1 MTSSLGLCIEKNLIK
16 YAKVTKDREELKV
29 EVFGIK
35 FYEDLKN
42 AIKQIVSETS
52 SENIPVSVNL
62 SDEVY
67 NYFDV
72 SNLLNKNELKS
83 EIENNFEAYCE
94 KKKISSEDYESRYSV
109 SEEEGKDTLKVTH
122 ISVEK
127 STISNILDNMENCKV
142 STITPLG
149 TSIANIIST
158 NKNENVIIVN
168 MDDETIIT
176 SIVNQKINDVKRIK
190 QGPSTVLKKIAGK
203 ENSYSKAY
211 EICKNSTI
219 YTIEGKEVQDEG
231 NEYMDVII
239 PTLYKVVTDLQKYI
253 TKSKINYSKIY
264 ITGTLSVVNNV
275 DLYFQEFFPQEK
287 CEILKPYFIKDI
299 TKINIKDYIE
309 VNSALALAMQDLG
322 YGVKELNFKKQSSFS
337 MPIPEVLKKETNKE
351 KKTSKSKQVKG
362 MPNKINLN
370 LDFDMS
376 GKLEK
381 SEKWL
386 LRGAGLIIA
395 IIIVYSIFSMYLN
408 NTINNKLQ
416 EADELI
422 SYTETQI
429 ASADEDI
436 NLINEKSSK
445 YQEMIDNLN
454 NVNSQSESDLDFKN
468 AIPNLLVNIQS
479 VIPENV
485 QLTEIEN
492 TEENDNRHIIIK
504 AKSEYY
510 EELGYFKVKLKEDGI
525 LTNVVSTESNTED
538 GFIQTIIEGDLL

>member
-83 EIENNFEAYCE
+83 EIENNFETYCE

-386 LRGAGLIIA
+386 LRGAGLLIA

>member
-35 FYEDLKN
+35 FYEDLKD

-83 EIENNFEAYCE
+83 EIENNFESYCE

-109 SEEEGKDTLKVTH
+109 SEEEGKDSLKVTH

-351 KKTSKSKQVKG
+351 KKTNKSKQVKG

-429 ASADEDI
+429 SSADEDI

>member
-35 FYEDLKN
+35 FYEDLKD

-83 EIENNFEAYCE
+83 EIENNFESYCE

-109 SEEEGKDTLKVTH
+109 SEEEGKDSLKVTH

-149 TSIANIIST
+149 TSIANIIPT

>member
-16 YAKVTKDREELKV
+16 YAKVTKDHEELKV

-35 FYEDLKN
+35 FYEDLKD

-231 NEYMDVII
+231 NEYMDVMI

-362 MPNKINLN
+362 MTNKINLN

-386 LRGAGLIIA
+386 LRGAGLLIA

>member
-16 YAKVTKDREELKV
+16 YAKVTKDHEELKV

-35 FYEDLKN
+35 FYEDLKD

-83 EIENNFEAYCE
+83 EIENNFETYCE

-149 TSIANIIST
+149 TSIANIIPT

-176 SIVNQKINDVKRIK
+176 SIVNQKTNDVKRIK

-422 SYTETQI
+422 SYTEIQI

>member
-72 SNLLNKNELKS
+72 SNLLNKNVLKS

-190 QGPSTVLKKIAGK
+190 QGPSTVLKKVAGK

-386 LRGAGLIIA
+386 LRGAGLLIA

>member
-16 YAKVTKDREELKV
+16 YAKVTKDHEELKV

-35 FYEDLKN
+35 FYEDLKD

-83 EIENNFEAYCE
+83 EIENNFETYCE

-149 TSIANIIST
+149 TSIANIIPT

-176 SIVNQKINDVKRIK
+176 SIVNQKTNDVKRIK

-422 SYTETQI
+422 SYTEIQI

-485 QLTEIEN
+485 QLSEIEN

>member
-83 EIENNFEAYCE
+83 EIENNFESYCE

-176 SIVNQKINDVKRIK
+176 SIVNQKIYDVKRIK

>member
-83 EIENNFEAYCE
+83 EIENNFETYCE